1 MNTDHLQVQCIG
13 YLKHLMKGLE
23 VLAKIAIT
31 TIWTMVVVLVH
42 TILPWWWEEYAKQLA
57 ERFE

>member
-1 MNTDHLQVQCIG
+1 MNTDHLQVQGIG

-42 TILPWWWEEYAKQLA
+42 TILPWYWVEYSKQLA